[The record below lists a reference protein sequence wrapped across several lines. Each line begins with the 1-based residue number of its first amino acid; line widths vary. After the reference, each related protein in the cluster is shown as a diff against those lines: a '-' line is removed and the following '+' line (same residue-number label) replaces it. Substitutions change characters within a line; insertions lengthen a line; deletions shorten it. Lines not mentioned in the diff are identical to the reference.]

1 MSIKAEISIS
11 TIVLPTGYREASLD
25 GARLIVRPDGS
36 HSWANVQT
44 DSALY
49 AALNAA
55 LFGLEA
61 AATGEGS

>member
-1 MSIKAEISIS
+1 M
-11 TIVLPTGYREASLD
+11 D

-36 HSWANVQT
+36 HAWANVQP

-55 LFGLEA
+55 IFK
-61 AATGEGS
+61 

>member
-1 MSIKAEISIS
+1 MADVI
-11 TIVLPTGYREASLD
+11 TLPGGYREASLD

-36 HSWANVQT
+36 HAWTNVQT

-55 LFGLEA
+55 LFA
-61 AATGEGS
+61 H

>member
-1 MSIKAEISIS
+1 MTYQQRIS

-55 LFGLEA
+55 LFGL
-61 AATGEGS
+61 